1 MADSASIKGLTPRHD
16 AILDF
21 LLVNPHCPRWQ
32 MAQHFGVTE
41 TWLSIIIHSDV
52 FQARYQEKN
61 QEVFRETV
69 VPLREKLLG
78 VAHVAVD
85 KLGDAIG
92 ASTDPEFLLAAADK
106 TLHRLGYAPSK
117 GPTPP
122 PALVGQQQNNYY
134 LVDAT
139 VLANARSRMLPAGT
153 LPAPGEI

>member
-85 KLGDAIG
+85 KL
-92 ASTDPEFLLAAADK
+92 EMQ
-106 TLHRLGYAPSK
+106 LGQAQTRNFY
-117 GPTPP
+117 
-122 PALVGQQQNNYY
+122 
-134 LVDAT
+134 
-139 VLANARSRMLPAGT
+139 
-153 LPAPGEI
+153 